1 VDNGTH
7 GSEVWRSQLDAY
19 AAGLGQKNFNVLLA
33 TIGANGV
40 YIQAGAG
47 LELEG
52 YPLPLKVGVGLLD
65 RETGK
70 LRYFAEGL
78 EESIA
83 AMNSSPDGAVYLG
96 FSPLRRAVSY
106 ALFGDLGMT
115 HPLSGGVG
123 KFGARRLDLL
133 IRDAACAASARALNA
148 FNNAGSCRDS
158 AEADIRQIRN
168 LINQSRRSA
177 VKAMADGDLTASDW
191 TTLEEYLTMA
201 EVDLYPEL
209 LDGAAAQLQ
218 QVCDYFS
225 D

>member
-1 VDNGTH
+1 
-7 GSEVWRSQLDAY
+7 
-19 AAGLGQKNFNVLLA
+19 
-33 TIGANGV
+33 
-40 YIQAGAG
+40 
-47 LELEG
+47 
-52 YPLPLKVGVGLLD
+52 VGLLD

-83 AMNSSPDGAVYLG
+83 AMNSSPDGSVYLG

-106 ALFGDLGMT
+106 ALFGELGMT

-133 IRDAACAASARALNA
+133 IRDAACAASARSLNA
-148 FNNAGSCRDS
+148 FNSAGSCPGS

-168 LINQSRRSA
+168 LINQSRRSSA
-177 VKAMADGDLTASDW
+177 KAIADGDLTPSDW
-191 TTLEEYLTMA
+191 TTLEGYLTLA
-201 EVDLYPEL
+201 EGNLSPAL
-209 LDGAAAQLQ
+209 LDAASAQLQ
-218 QVCDYFS
+218 QACDFFA

>member
-1 VDNGTH
+1 M
-7 GSEVWRSQLDAY
+7 EVWRSQLDAY
-19 AAGLGQKNFNVLLA
+19 APGLGQKNFNVLLA
-33 TIGANGV
+33 TIGADGV
-40 YIQAGAG
+40 YIQAGVG

-83 AMNSSPDGAVYLG
+83 AMNSSPDGSVYLG
-96 FSPLRRAVSY
+96 FSPLLRVVSY
-106 ALFGDLGMT
+106 ALFGELGVT

-133 IRDAACAASARALNA
+133 IPGAACAASDRALNA
-148 FNNAGSCRDS
+148 FDNAGFCPGS

-168 LINQSRRSA
+168 LINQSRRSS
-177 VKAMADGDLTASDW
+177 VKAIADGDLSPSDR
-191 TTLEEYLTMA
+191 TTLDGYLVQA
-201 EVDLYPEL
+201 EGNLSPAL
-209 LDGAAAQLQ
+209 LNAAAAQLQ
-218 QVCDYFS
+218 QACDFFA